1 MFNADFRPVVVS
13 NGDMFCYVTADV
25 VTRTQDQGGTGFF
38 DANHWIFQ
46 ETGQVL

>member
-13 NGDMFCYVTADV
+13 NGDVFCYVTADV
-25 VTRTQDQGGTGFF
+25 VTRTQDPGGTGFF

>member
-13 NGDMFCYVTADV
+13 NGDVFCYVTADV

-38 DANHWIFQ
+38 DAMANI
-46 ETGQVL
+46 LNYSYRY